1 METIIGLAVGIG
13 LSAACGLRVFVP
25 LMGLS
30 IAAHFGYISPAH
42 GFQWMGTWP
51 ALIAF
56 ITATVLEVGTYY
68 FPWIDN
74 MLDAIM
80 TPAAIVAGTISTAAM
95 VGDIS
100 PFLKWSTA
108 IIAGGGISALV
119 QGGTV
124 ALRTKTTAATGGAA
138 NPLVSTGELAGS
150 ALLTICA
157 IVLPILGLV
166 IVAWICYVF
175 VEKIGKAPFIRNI
188 FSRGSRQRQS

>member
-30 IAAHFGYISPAH
+30 IAAHSGYITPAH

-56 ITATVLEVGTYY
+56 TTATVLEIGAYY
-68 FPWIDN
+68 IPWLDN
-74 MLDAIM
+74 MMDALM

-95 VGDIS
+95 VGDMS

-124 ALRTKTTAATGGAA
+124 ALRAKSAGTTGGIT

-150 ALLTICA
+150 TLLTICA

-166 IVAWICYVF
+166 IVVWICYLF
-175 VEKIGKAPFIRNI
+175 VTKVVKSPFIRNL
-188 FSRGSRQRQS
+188 FSRGSR

>member
-25 LMGLS
+25 LVGLS
-30 IAAHFGYISPAH
+30 IAAHSGYITPAH

-56 ITATVLEVGTYY
+56 TTATVLEIGAYY
-68 FPWIDN
+68 IPWLDN
-74 MLDAIM
+74 MMDALM

-95 VGDIS
+95 VGDMS
-100 PFLKWSTA
+100 PFLKWSSA

-124 ALRTKTTAATGGAA
+124 ALRAKSAGTTGGIT

-150 ALLTICA
+150 TLLTICA

-166 IVAWICYVF
+166 IVVWICYLF
-175 VEKIGKAPFIRNI
+175 VTKVVKSPFIRNI
-188 FSRGSRQRQS
+188 FSRGSR

>member
-30 IAAHFGYISPAH
+30 IAAHTGYITPAH
-42 GFQWMGTWP
+42 GFQWIGAWP
-51 ALIAF
+51 ALVAF
-56 ITATVLEVGTYY
+56 ATATALEIGAYY
-68 FPWIDN
+68 IPWLDN
-74 MLDAIM
+74 MMDALM
-80 TPAAIVAGTISTAAM
+80 TPAAMVAGTISTASM
-95 VGDIS
+95 VGDMS

-124 ALRTKTTAATGGAA
+124 ALRAKSSGTTGGMA

-157 IVLPILGLV
+157 IALPILGLV
-166 IVAWICYVF
+166 IVVWVF
-175 VEKIGKAPFIRNI
+175 YLIFTKVVKFPFIRNM
-188 FSRGSRQRQS
+188 FPWGRR